1 MHWSVFYVHC
11 VRQGSAFSFITHKV
25 HSILSQPVKAL
36 KEQEEGK
43 EGDEARREIIPEHS
57 ESQARLGHSVPRAF
71 DEMLGVARKE
81 CSNGYEQK
89 SLSSII
95 KTVQ

>member
-1 MHWSVFYVHC
+1 MHWSVSYVHC

-81 CSNGYEQK
+81 CSNAYEQK